1 MRAVLEKRER
11 LSGSLLWRL
20 QRAFFNQNGLGA
32 WSEGIVPHYV
42 TSNPRMAAAYARL
55 ALGFLQT
62 HSRLSTRQHVYIV
75 ELGAGSGRFA
85 YRFLKKLRALQPAH
99 GPRLTYV
106 ITDIA
111 ERTLDALQAHP
122 SLRPLVEDG
131 SLDFAWFDV
140 EHPCDLELRHA
151 AQRLSADSAAGP
163 LIAIAN
169 YVFDGV
175 AQDCFAI
182 RDRTLYECLVTT
194 SVPAGSGAD
203 LDDPDLLGQVRLAFA
218 ERPVQAE
225 RYYEDAACNAVL
237 EGYTED
243 LPDGVFLFPS
253 RALACLRYLRA
264 LSQDRLLVLTADK
277 GVHLPGE
284 LTAARYPR
292 LNLHGS
298 FSLPVNYHAFGQW
311 VRGQGGLALEP
322 RHQPTSLRICAYAW
336 GITSRAVPS
345 LSAIYDEAIDQ
356 GGPDDFFILKGT
368 LEPYLAKLNLS
379 QLLSYLRLS
388 GWDSDV
394 LMACE
399 ARMQTCLADASE
411 AQRADL
417 ASALEQVWE
426 GYMPIGEQQDVAF
439 AIGTLLFAAQRV
451 ERALSYFERSRMIWG
466 PHPAT
471 DHNLELC
478 HKHLGQTA

>member
-11 LSGSLLWRL
+11 LSQSMLWRL
-20 QRAFFNQNGLGA
+20 QRAFFNQNGLAA

-42 TSNPRMAAAYARL
+42 TSNPSMATSYARL

-62 HSRLSTRQHVYIV
+62 QSRLSAAQHIYIV

-99 GPRLTYV
+99 PPRVTYV

-131 SLDFAWFDV
+131 SLDFACFDV
-140 EHPCDLELRHA
+140 EQPGDLQLRSTA
-151 AQRLSADSAAGP
+151 KRLSPGNVDGP

-175 AQDCFAI
+175 AQDCFAV
-182 RDRTLYECLVTT
+182 RDRKLYECLVTT
-194 SVPAGSGAD
+194 SVPAGSSAD

-218 ERPVQAE
+218 ERPVQTDG
-225 RYYEDAACNAVL
+225 YYEDAACNAVL
-237 EGYTED
+237 ERYAEE

-264 LSQDRLLVLTADK
+264 LSQGRLLVLTADK
-277 GVHLPGE
+277 GVHLPDE
-284 LTAARYPR
+284 LAAARYPR

-298 FSLPVNYHAFGQW
+298 FSLPVNYHALGQW
-311 VRGQGGLALEP
+311 VRGQGGHALEP
-322 RHQPTSLRICAYAW
+322 RHQPTSLRICAYSW
-336 GITSRAVPS
+336 RITPS
-345 LSAIYDEAIDQ
+345 ALRTLSAIYDDAIEQ
-356 GGPDDFFILKGT
+356 GGPDDFFTLKGM

-379 QLLSYLRLS
+379 QLLGYLRLS

-399 ARMQTCLADASE
+399 ARIQTCLADASE
-411 AQRADL
+411 AERTDL
-417 ASALEQVWE
+417 ASALEQIWDM
-426 GYMPIGEQQDVAF
+426 YMPIGELQDVAF

-471 DHNLELC
+471 DYNLELC
-478 HKHLGQTA
+478 HKRLGQTD